1 MKHSNLRHSW
11 GCRKY
16 LLPLD
21 VCINKPFKPFV
32 RFMATALGKVNFS
45 TLTIEKYS
53 TSSVII
59 YCKFNGSF
67 QGMGESF

>member
-11 GCRKY
+11 GCTKY
-16 LLPLD
+16 LQPLD
-21 VCINKPFKPFV
+21 VCKKPFKPFV
-32 RFMATALGKVNFS
+32 RFMATALGKNFS